1 MARNL
6 VVYYQYRDAGNYKS
20 HGQVVLENPTQIN
33 PAVLKVALAS
43 AFPEHQYFPDI
54 VGFDPVALG
63 WPGLSFE
70 PHDCVDGDDLP
81 NHEIEAIEPTDAPA
95 SESGGVAALLE
106 RLRLLRIPA
115 PNGGC

>member
-6 VVYYQYRDAGNYKS
+6 VVYYQCRDAGNYKL
-20 HGQVVLENPTQIN
+20 HGHVVLENPTQIT
-33 PAVLKVALAS
+33 PAVLRGALVT

-81 NHEIEAIEPTDAPA
+81 HHEIEAIEPTDETA
-95 SESGGVAALLE
+95 SENGGVADLLE
-106 RLRLLRIPA
+106 KLRLLSI
-115 PNGGC
+115 